1 MAIRPFEHFGLK
13 VLSVFLAA
21 LLWLIVAGEITVER
35 GIRVPLE
42 MQQFPAGLE
51 LKGDS
56 PTFVDVRVRGGS
68 TTLSQMSS
76 GDIIAMIDLRGA
88 RAGERLFQLTPEQ
101 VRTPVGVQVIQVTP
115 SSVAL
120 TLEPTKTRLVPVSP
134 SWEGS
139 PYPGY
144 AVRKVT
150 ALPKMVE
157 VAGPESA
164 VNRVTEAVTEPV
176 SVEGMRQ
183 TVVDNVTVGFVDPS
197 LRVNS
202 PRPATVSVQ
211 VEIISA
217 KN

>member
-1 MAIRPFEHFGLK
+1 MAIKPFEHLGLK
-13 VLSVFLAA
+13 VLSVVLAA
-21 LLWLIVAGEITVER
+21 LLWLIVAGELTVER

-42 MQQFPAGLE
+42 LRQFPAGLE

-56 PTFVDVRVRGGS
+56 PTFVDVRVRGAS
-68 TTLSQMSS
+68 TTLSRMSS
-76 GDIIAMIDLRGA
+76 GDIIAMIDLQGA
-88 RAGERLFQLTPEQ
+88 RPGERLFQLTPEQ
-101 VRTPVGVQVIQVTP
+101 VRAPYGVQVVQVTP

-120 TLEPTKTRLVPVSP
+120 SLEHTKTRLVPVTA

-144 AVRKVT
+144 AVRKIT
-150 ALPKMVE
+150 ATPKMVE

-176 SVEGMRQ
+176 SVAGMRQ
-183 TVVDNVTVGFVDPS
+183 TVVDTVTVGFVDPS

-211 VEIISA
+211 VEIVSA